1 MSECQ
6 SYQNIKND
14 QLIEDKMP
22 AFRQEKQEQLF
33 SERELQWTNV
43 WYNTCLI
50 KRHKAAQA
58 WKNVLEQNSNYN
70 NLRGQPPG
78 FA

>member
-33 SERELQWTNV
+33 SERELQST
-43 WYNTCLI
+43 
-50 KRHKAAQA
+50 KM
-58 WKNVLEQNSNYN
+58 
-70 NLRGQPPG
+70 
-78 FA
+78 